1 MEHFIQQSAHA
12 PPAPGPT
19 TVYAVVAQPILANGL
34 AHILNGIDDVCWAGA
49 SEDCETAVSAID
61 RIRPRVLLIDHAIGW
76 RNVTDLVLNLGRSG
90 RAPKIVIWAKDLSAA
105 SRLQAFDLGIT
116 GILDKSLPSL
126 AVVECVRAVAADR
139 RWTGSEVETP
149 SAERQRGA
157 LRLTSREREIVA
169 LVKLGLKNREIA
181 DRLSITSGTV
191 KVHLMHI
198 FEKTG
203 ARDRFELGVQAVKLL
218 EVSPKEPRS

>member
-1 MEHFIQQSAHA
+1 MLF
-12 PPAPGPT
+12 
-19 TVYAVVAQPILANGL
+19 
-34 AHILNGIDDVCWAGA
+34 
-49 SEDCETAVSAID
+49 
-61 RIRPRVLLIDHAIGW
+61 
-76 RNVTDLVLNLGRSG
+76 RS
-90 RAPKIVIWAKDLSAA
+90 
-105 SRLQAFDLGIT
+105 
-116 GILDKSLPSL
+116 
-126 AVVECVRAVAADR
+126 
-139 RWTGSEVETP
+139 P

-203 ARDRFELGVQAVKLL
+203 ARDRFELGLQAVKLL